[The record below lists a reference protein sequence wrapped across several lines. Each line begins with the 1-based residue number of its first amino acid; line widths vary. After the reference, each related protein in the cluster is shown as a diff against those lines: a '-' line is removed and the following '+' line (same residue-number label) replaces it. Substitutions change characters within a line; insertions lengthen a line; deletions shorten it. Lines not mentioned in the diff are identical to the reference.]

1 MDSYEYSYRRAEYEK
16 KKYTGW
22 NQMLNQEEQLYCIK
36 GSYLITG
43 ITLSRTFD
51 GKK

>member
-16 KKYTGW
+16 KKYPGW
-22 NQMLNQEEQLYCIK
+22 CQMLNQEEQWYGIK

>member
-1 MDSYEYSYRRAEYEK
+1 MKK
-16 KKYTGW
+16 KKYPGW
-22 NQMLNQEEQLYCIK
+22 CQMFNREEQLYCIK
-36 GSYLITG
+36 GSYLSTG